1 MRNRYIL
8 AAAVTLLVL
17 IDALVLSGFGA
28 AMPFMLV
35 VAVLLTATQRSR
47 KTGVILSAWAGLL
60 MDGLSLQPFGVYTL
74 IAMGMFLVAVFL
86 QKVGLDASKLLN
98 TGMIVTAMLAW
109 KFIVLV
115 LLLVPYGLFDISLT
129 LLLQYLLLQIVTTTV
144 AAFAVVRAFNVQ

>member
-1 MRNRYIL
+1 MRNRFLI

-35 VAVLLTATQRSR
+35 VAVLLTATQRPR

-86 QKVGLDASKLLN
+86 QKAGLDASRLLN
-98 TGMIVTAMLAW
+98 TGMIVTVMLAW

-129 LLLQYLLLQIVTTTV
+129 LLLQYMLLQIVTTTV